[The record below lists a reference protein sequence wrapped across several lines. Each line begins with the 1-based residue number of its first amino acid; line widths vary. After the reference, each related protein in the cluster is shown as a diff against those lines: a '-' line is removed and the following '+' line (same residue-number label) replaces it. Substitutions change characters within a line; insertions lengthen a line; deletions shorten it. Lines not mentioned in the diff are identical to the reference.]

1 MRLRHRD
8 GTLVHLGYCTNVHAA
23 ESLDGVLAQ
32 LRDYGEPI
40 REALGVDRLGL
51 GLWLA
56 RDVVGELSAN
66 PAAVRRLRAALLD
79 HGLEVV
85 TLNAFPYQGFHQN
98 VVKKAVY
105 QPDWLNPDRLGYT
118 VDCARVLAALLPED
132 AEHGSV
138 STLPLAWRSPWSTAD
153 AETAGRALRQLAV
166 ELAAIERETGRQ
178 VRVGLEPEP
187 GCVLERTDAA
197 AEFLGG
203 LDNQWIGLCLDTC
216 HLAVAWEDPQL
227 ALATLAAA
235 GVPVV
240 KVQASCALQADRPR
254 DPATSAA
261 LWRFA
266 EPRFLHQTKEFSSG
280 RVHSADD
287 LPATLPGDGPW
298 RVHFHVPLHADAQPP
313 LRTTRDHLSATLT
326 ALFGGERTWCDHVEV
341 ETYTWSV
348 LPAQR
353 AHVGLVEGIARELSW
368 ARDTLEA
375 IGLKPETR

>member
-1 MRLRHRD
+1 MRLRHPD

-23 ESLDGVLAQ
+23 EDLDGVLAQ
-32 LRDYGEPI
+32 LGDYGEPI
-40 REALGVDRLGL
+40 REELGVDRLGL

-56 RDVVGELSAN
+56 RDVVSELSAD
-66 PAAVRRLRAALLD
+66 PVAVRTLRVALLER
-79 HGLEVV
+79 GLEVV

-98 VVKKAVY
+98 GVKKAVY
-105 QPDWLNPDRLGYT
+105 LPDWLNPDRLGYT

-132 AEHGSV
+132 AERGSV
-138 STLPLAWRSPWSTAD
+138 STLPLAWRSPWSTGDAD
-153 AETAGRALRQLAV
+153 TAGRALRQLAV
-166 ELAAIERETGRQ
+166 ELAAIEQETGRA

-187 GCVLERTDAA
+187 GCVLERTDVA
-197 AEFLGG
+197 AEFLAG

-216 HLAVAWEDPQL
+216 HLAVAWEDPQV
-227 ALATLAAA
+227 ALAGLAAA

-240 KVQASCALQADRPR
+240 KVQASCALQADRPG

-261 LWRFA
+261 LRRFA

-326 ALFGGERTWCDHVEV
+326 ALFGGERAWCDHVEV

-348 LPAQR
+348 LPAQH
-353 AHVGLVEGIARELSW
+353 ADIGVVEGIASELTW
-368 ARDTLEA
+368 ARDTLET
-375 IGLKPETR
+375 IGLKSETH